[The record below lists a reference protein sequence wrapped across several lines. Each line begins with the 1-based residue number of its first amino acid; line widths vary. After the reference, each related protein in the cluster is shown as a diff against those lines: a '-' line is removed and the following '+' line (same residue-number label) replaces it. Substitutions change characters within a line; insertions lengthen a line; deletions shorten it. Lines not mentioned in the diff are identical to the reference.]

1 MVTQKNGATYT
12 RCRAY
17 GRKRVTPVMPGIG
30 NNRLRIQLPALE
42 YGILIKHFL
51 ENDGYQCSHQCQY
64 TGFLQRAALQ
74 EAVNGGSPVPEN
86 AESHKQQ
93 KNTDNG
99 SCQRLVL
106 AMTVIVSFIFGL
118 CRNAHKNNDN
128 NICNEI
134 RQRMYRI
141 RQHGGTVT
149 YNTCKEFE
157 DKQEKVYH
165 TSHNRHPVNVFFP
178 CGICFFVQSLHFH
191 LLFV

>member
-1 MVTQKNGATYT
+1 MQ
-12 RCRAY
+12 
-17 GRKRVTPVMPGIG
+17 P
-30 NNRLRIQLPALE
+30 
-42 YGILIKHFL
+42 
-51 ENDGYQCSHQCQY
+51 
-64 TGFLQRAALQ
+64 
-74 EAVNGGSPVPEN
+74 PVPVYRVP
-86 AESHKQQ
+86 AESRLAGSGKWRKPRSRKCRIPQTTE
-93 KNTDNG
+93 NTDNG

-178 CGICFFVQSLHFH
+178 CGICFLFRVCISICFSSKVQPIFTLCANIVHKSITICRSFII
-191 LLFV
+191 FNRMIIF

>member
-1 MVTQKNGATYT
+1 MQ
-12 RCRAY
+12 
-17 GRKRVTPVMPGIG
+17 P
-30 NNRLRIQLPALE
+30 
-42 YGILIKHFL
+42 
-51 ENDGYQCSHQCQY
+51 
-64 TGFLQRAALQ
+64 
-74 EAVNGGSPVPEN
+74 PVPVYRVP
-86 AESHKQQ
+86 AESRLAGSGKWRKPRSRKCRIPQTTE
-93 KNTDNG
+93 NTDNG

-165 TSHNRHPVNVFFP
+165 TSHNRHPVNVFSRVASTFCSEFAFP
-178 CGICFFVQSLHFH
+178 SAFRLRYSLSSLCVQI
-191 LLFV
+191 